1 MKIYLIIFIILIKAF
16 PVLSN
21 EIDNKGLIC
30 DYYSENKKPITEYY
44 WFKQGQAYKV
54 WFDKKLSLIKKSTYP
69 AYYKLTPEYIRFYK
83 IFVILENMKFTNK
96 KNTVLGQC
104 KFINSYQEIEI
115 LLNSS

>member
-1 MKIYLIIFIILIKAF
+1 MKIYIILIF
-16 PVLSN
+16 YFITLLPSLSN

-30 DYYSENKKPITEYY
+30 DYYSENKKQITEYY
-44 WFKQGQAYKV
+44 WFEEGQVYKV
-54 WFDKKLSLIKKSTYP
+54 WLDAKDFLIKKSTYP

-104 KFINSYQEIEI
+104 KFINSYREIEI